1 MKQLLALASTIGR
14 HAVLCCGA
22 VVLLSACGAGVTDP
36 ANGQQS
42 QTAAELASGTNQSA
56 AYNAAAI
63 PTGAEAGTQDA
74 AAEGAAAAPAA
85 SPAGNIEPAYDSNP
99 QSPRNAGLSNQTEA
113 PADAARGDAP
123 ADGTPAACDTG
134 SCQH

>member
-1 MKQLLALASTIGR
+1 MKQLIALASTIVR

-22 VVLLSACGAGVTDP
+22 AALLSACGAGVTDP

-42 QTAAELASGTNQSA
+42 QAAAELTSSTGQSA
-56 AYNAAAI
+56 PHHAAAM
-63 PTGAEAGTQDA
+63 PAGTEPGTPDA
-74 AAEGAAAAPAA
+74 AGASAAPAA

-99 QSPRNAGLSNQTEA
+99 QSTRNAGFSNQNDA
-113 PADAARGDAP
+113 PADATTGNAP
-123 ADGTPAACDTG
+123 AVGTPAACDTG